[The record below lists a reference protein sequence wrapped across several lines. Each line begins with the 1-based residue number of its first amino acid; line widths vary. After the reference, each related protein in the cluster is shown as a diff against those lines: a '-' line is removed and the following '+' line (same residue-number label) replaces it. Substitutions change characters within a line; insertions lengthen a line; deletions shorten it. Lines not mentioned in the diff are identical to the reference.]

1 MPRGT
6 KWTRYEL
13 LAALHLYCRLPF
25 GSIHSDNPEV
35 IRYANAIGRSPSS
48 LAMRLANIASIDPV
62 ITSSGRKGLPGGVSR
77 DLRTLWDYMN
87 GAWYAFVAESLQA
100 LDELGIVTESK
111 SVPKED
117 EDNGS
122 DNSGENY
129 TIQTTARR
137 GQDFF
142 RSTLLSAYNQ
152 RCCITG
158 LSAPRL
164 LIASHIIP
172 WHIDV
177 QNRLNPRNGLLLSV
191 LHDQAFDNGMI
202 TISND
207 YKLMVSP
214 FALSTF
220 AEDAFFSSTVI
231 AYQGQSI
238 RLPEKFMPDR
248 EFLAYHRKHIF
259 QH

>member
-6 KWTRYEL
+6 KWTRHEL
-13 LAALHLYCRLPF
+13 LAALYLYCQLSF

-62 ITSSGRKGLPGGVSR
+62 ITSSGRKGLRGGVSR
-77 DLRTLWDYMN
+77 DLRILWDYMN
-87 GAWYAFVAESLQA
+87 GDWYVFVAESLQA
-100 LDELGIVTESK
+100 LDELGIVTESTN
-111 SVPKED
+111 VLQEG
-117 EDNGS
+117 EDNAA
-122 DNSGENY
+122 DHPGENY
-129 TIQTTARR
+129 VIQTTARR

-142 RSTLLSAYNQ
+142 RSTVLSAYNQ

-158 LSAPRL
+158 LSIPGL

-172 WHIDV
+172 WRIDV
-177 QNRLNPRNGLLLSV
+177 QNRLNPKNGLLLSV
-191 LHDQAFDNGMI
+191 LHDQAFDKGMI

-207 YKLMVSP
+207 YKLIVSP
-214 FALSTF
+214 LVLSTF
-220 AEDAFFSSTVI
+220 ADDAFFSSTVI
-231 AYQGQSI
+231 AYQGWPI